1 MSPKPS
7 PGVSRRGK
15 GEPMD
20 QVEIRGLRISY
31 RCEGQG
37 PALVLLH
44 GGFGFDSRSW
54 RRQLDGLS
62 DEFTVVAWDAP
73 GFGRSSDPPS
83 TFRLPD
89 YADCLAGFISA
100 LGLTK
105 PHVLG
110 LSFGAALALELYRR
124 HPDVPATLVL
134 AGAYAGWAGSLPPET
149 VEQRLQQALR
159 EEHLPP
165 EEWVPR
171 YVPGMLTEAAPQE
184 MVDEVVALMCDVHPV
199 ANVTALRSMAEA
211 DLRDV
216 LPRITVPTLLLYGEA
231 DKRSP
236 LTVARDLHAQIP
248 HSTLVVLPGVG
259 HLSNFEAAELF
270 NREVRD
276 FLRACHSGSAA
287 AR

>member
-1 MSPKPS
+1 M
-7 PGVSRRGK
+7 
-15 GEPMD
+15 
-20 QVEIRGLRISY
+20 
-31 RCEGQG
+31 
-37 PALVLLH
+37 LH

-54 RRQLDGLS
+54 RRQLDALS

-73 GFGRSSDPPS
+73 GFGRASDPPP

-100 LGLTK
+100 LSLTE

-124 HPDVPATLVL
+124 HPEVPATLVL

-149 VEQRLQQALR
+149 VEQRLEQALR

-165 EEWVPR
+165 EGWVPR

-184 MVDEVVALMCDVHPV
+184 MVDEVVALMCEVHPA

-236 LTVARDLHAQIP
+236 LTVAKDLHAQIP
-248 HSTLVVLPGVG
+248 HSALVVLPGVG
-259 HLSNFEAAELF
+259 HLSNFEAADLF
-270 NREVRD
+270 NREVRE
-276 FLRACHSGSAA
+276 FIRACQ
-287 AR
+287 R